1 MNNLSILIIDD
12 EQTQVTNLQKAISQD
27 FPEGVSLFTANEEK
41 DILQKIEYCYYDLA
55 IVDLRMSDYSINGF
69 QIIEKIKDINPYAKI
84 IIVSAFGEEYQ
95 SELNK
100 VLSLGNIL
108 GFVNKSAFSV
118 FRNDI
123 KKLIYARMEE
133 INSCKDVAVNALKEY
148 YSSLKNETNPVKK
161 GKAFEYFVSMLFGQM
176 GFKKI
181 LYRVKDRTPNEIDLA
196 IRNEIDDPF
205 FIKFSPYFLVE
216 CKNYPETG
224 VDKNTFIVFKEKIK
238 NSNGLSNFGILITTG
253 YMKTS
258 VFQEAMRS
266 SCEDIK
272 IILLSNPE
280 IEFLIRS
287 DNKLEDFKSI
297 IDKQIKDNCNQI
309 EANC

>member
-1 MNNLSILIIDD
+1 MNNLSVLIVDD

-27 FPEGVSLFTANEEK
+27 FPEGVSIFTAYEES

-69 QIIEKIKDINPYAKI
+69 QIIEKIKAINPYTKI
-84 IIVSAFGEEYQ
+84 IIVSAYGEEYQ
-95 SELNK
+95 SELNR

-108 GFVNKSAFSV
+108 GFVNKATFSV
-118 FRNDI
+118 FRNNI
-123 KKLIYARMEE
+123 KELINIRIEE
-133 INSCKDVAVNALKEY
+133 INNCKDVSINALKNY
-148 YSSLKNETNPVKK
+148 YSSLKNETDPRKK
-161 GKAFEYFVSMLFGQM
+161 GISFEYFVSMLFGQM

-196 IRNEIDDPF
+196 IRNELDDSF
-205 FIKFSPYFLVE
+205 FIKFSPYILVE
-216 CKNYPETG
+216 CKNYPKTG
-224 VDKNTFIVFKEKIK
+224 VDKNEFIVFKEKIK

-258 VFQEAMRS
+258 VFQEAIRS

-287 DNKLEDFKSI
+287 DNKLDDFKNL
-297 IDKQIKDNCNQI
+297 IDKQIKDN
-309 EANC
+309 

>member
-1 MNNLSILIIDD
+1 MNNLSVLIIDD
-12 EQTQVTNLQKAISQD
+12 EQTQVANLQRAILQD
-27 FPEGVSLFTANEEK
+27 FPEGVSVFSAFEES

-84 IIVSAFGEEYQ
+84 IIVSAYGEEYQ

-100 VLSLGNIL
+100 VLLLGNIL
-108 GFVNKSAFSV
+108 GFVNKSTFSI
-118 FRNDI
+118 FRNNI
-123 KKLIYARMEE
+123 KDLINIRIEE
-133 INSCKDVAVNALKEY
+133 INSCKDVSINALRDY
-148 YSSLKNETNPVKK
+148 YSSLKNETDPRKK
-161 GKAFEYFVSMLFGQM
+161 GMAFEYFISMLFGQM

-196 IRNEIDDPF
+196 IRNELNDPF
-205 FIKFSPYFLVE
+205 FNKFSPYFLVE
-216 CKNYPETG
+216 CKNYPENG
-224 VDKNTFIVFKEKIK
+224 VDKNVFIVFKEKIK

-253 YMKTS
+253 YMKSS

-297 IDKQIKDNCNQI
+297 IDRQIKDN
-309 EANC
+309 